1 MDVRSIVAAL
11 MEPEAGDKRKST
23 DVHERPPF
31 FVTFY
36 MAAPRSISLPSPS
49 NRVLLLDFR
58 SSMRYR
64 VRFDSLFLKKKERE
78 RERLV
83 RNFEIKGDLQKEFS
97 DRNNIRFDCQLLYYS
112 FDFYPE
118 NPESLGVKEI

>member
-1 MDVRSIVAAL
+1 M
-11 MEPEAGDKRKST
+11 
-23 DVHERPPF
+23 
-31 FVTFY
+31 
-36 MAAPRSISLPSPS
+36 
-49 NRVLLLDFR
+49 
-58 SSMRYR
+58 SS
-64 VRFDSLFLKKKERE
+64 VRFDSLFLKKKRE